1 MWLTSPKLL
10 AVGGD
15 NIATLIRPKE
25 SIAYQ
30 AAGRN
35 DIVGAPFMI
44 TGYQNWLPASN
55 KTKAINNMPTVYAA
69 SGPEGRRYLP
79 LTALQAIGT
88 LHKLPDR
95 NIYN

>member
-15 NIATLIRPKE
+15 NIAALIRPKE

-55 KTKAINNMPTVYAA
+55 KTQAINNMPTVYAA

-88 LHKLPDR
+88 LHKLPDK
-95 NIYN
+95 NIYK

>member
-1 MWLTSPKLL
+1 MTSPKLL
-10 AVGGD
+10 AVDGD
-15 NIATLIRPKE
+15 NIAALIRPKE

-55 KTKAINNMPTVYAA
+55 KTQAINNMPTVYAA
-69 SGPEGRRYLP
+69 SGTRRKTVFATHCLAGYRNTAQAARQKYL
-79 LTALQAIGT
+79 
-88 LHKLPDR
+88 
-95 NIYN
+95 